1 RDGAF
6 VYAPRW
12 LSDSA
17 IVYSGTPGKESFGA
31 YRIGADG
38 KRTRI
43 GRRNS
48 RSPNLPLADG
58 SLLFAQLDFVNRYQE
73 RSDLWVQRDGH
84 ERRLTFGQRL
94 TSPDVRADGEI
105 VAAQITPG
113 ATRLVRVS
121 ADGKRVTPLT
131 SGSFDEHWT
140 EPRWSLAVDRI
151 AASRWLRG
159 NISQIVVIDTTG
171 RIVHTVSSG
180 VSVEATPSWPP
191 HEAALFDT
199 PVRL

>member
-1 RDGAF
+1 
-6 VYAPRW
+6 
-12 LSDSA
+12 
-17 IVYSGTPGKESFGA
+17 
-31 YRIGADG
+31 
-38 KRTRI
+38 
-43 GRRNS
+43 
-48 RSPNLPLADG
+48 
-58 SLLFAQLDFVNRYQE
+58 VNRYQE

-131 SGSFDEHWT
+131 SGSFDEQWT
-140 EPRWSLAVDRI
+140 EPRWSRAGDRI

-180 VSVEATPSWPP
+180 VSVEATPSWLANDAGILYSSDRSGSAQIYVERFSDPRTFADAVTFRLSNV
-191 HEAALFDT
+191 ETGLFEPTSAPRDARAT
-199 PVRL
+199 AVIFPR